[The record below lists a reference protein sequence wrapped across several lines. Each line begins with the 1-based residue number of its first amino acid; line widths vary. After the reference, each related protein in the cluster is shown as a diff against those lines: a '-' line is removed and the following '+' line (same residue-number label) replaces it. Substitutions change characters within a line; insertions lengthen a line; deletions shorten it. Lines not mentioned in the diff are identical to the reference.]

1 MERLWDFID
10 VYMSAGGVLLALDIV
25 VYLIRNRSLDGLSK
39 LMEQRAIDCGTS
51 PADAATRVFWH
62 NAATCAILWPRGLLR
77 KSGS

>member
-1 MERLWDFID
+1 VERIYDFID
-10 VYMSAGGVLLALDIV
+10 AYMLAGGVLLLLDIA
-25 VYLIRNRSLDGLSK
+25 VYLFRNRSLDGLSK

-77 KSGS
+77 QINR